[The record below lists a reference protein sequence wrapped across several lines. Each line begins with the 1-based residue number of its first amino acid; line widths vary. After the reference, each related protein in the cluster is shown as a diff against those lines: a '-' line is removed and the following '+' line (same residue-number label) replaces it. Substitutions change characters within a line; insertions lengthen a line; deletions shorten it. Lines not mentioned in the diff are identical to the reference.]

1 MTDETQKAKL
11 ELVTPTEEELDEE
24 EQEFR
29 ALRRDLPGVKGASA
43 AGIVAISVGKAP
55 AKNEFFR
62 THPEFCPVVPM
73 VDAEMG
79 MERHYFAVTPS
90 MVEPLAGI
98 GISVADHALY
108 LTITSRGAVRIV
120 PVRQANSDGEMNE
133 YDRTKEI
140 AMLQARDQWVRLF
153 TDMENR
159 CYQVFPAPADRFA
172 EPQWPVLKH
181 AKIFRLAFR
190 DKDRL
195 IDSPEHTLFQKW
207 AARDR
212 DPA

>member
-1 MTDETQKAKL
+1 
-11 ELVTPTEEELDEE
+11 
-24 EQEFR
+24 
-29 ALRRDLPGVKGASA
+29 
-43 AGIVAISVGKAP
+43 
-55 AKNEFFR
+55 
-62 THPEFCPVVPM
+62 
-73 VDAEMG
+73 
-79 MERHYFAVTPS
+79 

-98 GISVADHALY
+98 GMSVTDHALY

-120 PVRQANSDGEMNE
+120 PVRQANSDGDQNE

-140 AMLQARDQWVRLF
+140 AMLQAREQWVRLY

-159 CYQVFPAPADRFA
+159 CYRVFPAPPDRFSD
-172 EPQWPVLKH
+172 PQFPMLKP

-190 DKDRL
+190 DKNRL
-195 IDSPEHTLFQKW
+195 IDSSEHTLFQKW

>member
-1 MTDETQKAKL
+1 
-11 ELVTPTEEELDEE
+11 
-24 EQEFR
+24 
-29 ALRRDLPGVKGASA
+29 
-43 AGIVAISVGKAP
+43 
-55 AKNEFFR
+55 
-62 THPEFCPVVPM
+62 
-73 VDAEMG
+73 
-79 MERHYFAVTPS
+79 
-90 MVEPLAGI
+90 
-98 GISVADHALY
+98 
-108 LTITSRGAVRIV
+108 
-120 PVRQANSDGEMNE
+120 
-133 YDRTKEI
+133 
-140 AMLQARDQWVRLF
+140 MLQARDQWVRLF

-190 DKDRL
+190 DKNRL